1 MESKVSDV
9 RVRHECE
16 MCSTAVSAAVAMIMA
31 LATVGGVGLEAVVQA
46 ALELAMKHTHTEH
59 PVLIGETLLLLNKLV
74 CKSKIFDKK
83 AI

>member
-1 MESKVSDV
+1 MSCLSLSCPVVLVESKVSDV

-46 ALELAMKHTHTEH
+46 ALELAMKHTHRTSC
-59 PVLIGETLLLLNKLV
+59 L
-74 CKSKIFDKK
+74 DR
-83 AI
+83 